1 MIPDLKG
8 IIWLLLAF
16 VIQIPQMVRSGVFL
30 EPIIVSHRRFASQVF
45 IFLNLNGAFS
55 FSFQL
60 IGDDY
65 LPNSILDK
73 ISDPFNLVRPYR
85 YDLG

>member
-16 VIQIPQMVRSGVFL
+16 VIQVPQLVRLGVFL
-30 EPIIVSHRRFASQVF
+30 VPIIVSHRRFASQVL
-45 IFLNLNGAFS
+45 IFLNLNGTFS

-60 IGDDY
+60 IDDEY

-73 ISDPFNLVRPYR
+73 ISDPFNLVRPYC
-85 YDLG
+85 YGLG